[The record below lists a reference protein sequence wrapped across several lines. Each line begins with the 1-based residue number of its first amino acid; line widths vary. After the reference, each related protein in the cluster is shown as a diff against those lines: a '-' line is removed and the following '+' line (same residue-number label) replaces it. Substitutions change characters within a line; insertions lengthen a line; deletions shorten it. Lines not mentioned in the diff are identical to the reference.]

1 LENESRSI
9 YSISFRYSQSFTA
22 WIKTNRNGMTADFGF
37 NDGTT
42 KDRVPKEQLDA
53 VRDWAKKE
61 MEAAG
66 LQNYL
71 LYAKKTTAVPG
82 KQPKKRKPTEDVGN
96 WTAGHSQQRLPTTNQ
111 PGYQG
116 YMPPELYFDYSV
128 DGGSRIAGRSRS
140 SSPEADAG
148 GKRRRM

>member
-1 LENESRSI
+1 
-9 YSISFRYSQSFTA
+9 
-22 WIKTNRNGMTADFGF
+22 MTADFGF

-42 KDRVPKEQLDA
+42 KDCVPKQHLDA

-71 LYAKKTTAVPG
+71 LYAKKTTVVPG
-82 KQPKKRKPTEDVGN
+82 KQAKKRKPAEEADGLNAGN
-96 WTAGHSQQRLPTTNQ
+96 RSERRPSPMQ
-111 PGYQG
+111 PRYWGD
-116 YMPPELYFDYSV
+116 MPAELDFDDFRH

-140 SSPEADAG
+140 SSPADEDG
-148 GKRRRM
+148 NVKRRRL